1 MSVCLI
7 HYFFTMGISKQSA
20 FHSCSR
26 ILGLP
31 EIAAFCTFYEAVSKP
46 IYRSKMSGNS
56 KMQSSETWL
65 EARKV
70 KCWCSV
76 TALKPA
82 DNSFWISSPWSVSS
96 ALRWG
101 LSLTQSHTENSFML
115 HWLLLFQDLTA
126 RGTDVTLTPL
136 CAVFSSFQRFLNTEK
151 QHLLQRKN
159 KQGSNTFLLF
169 SARRMCLLSHVC
181 ASN

>member
-1 MSVCLI
+1 MSVCLT

-20 FHSCSR
+20 FHSCSQ

-65 EARKV
+65 ETRKV
-70 KCWCSV
+70 KCWCPV

-82 DNSFWISSPWSVSS
+82 DNSFWISNPWSDSS
-96 ALRWG
+96 TLRWG
-101 LSLTQSHTENSFML
+101 LSLTQSHTEIPSCCTGCSCSRTR
-115 HWLLLFQDLTA
+115 LLEEMTWHLPFCVQ
-126 RGTDVTLTPL
+126 
-136 CAVFSSFQRFLNTEK
+136 FS
-151 QHLLQRKN
+151 
-159 KQGSNTFLLF
+159 
-169 SARRMCLLSHVC
+169 LLSKDF
-181 ASN
+181 